1 MQGDVAPPAGSPFV
15 QEGGPEKVSEHSDR
29 SLLLVWPDYNGT
41 GSYGMRCLESYKGST
56 LLLVGEWKGRA
67 MTGPH
72 GQSFSMEFQEAVEAG
87 WDVVEQIRLPSWPL
101 FLDGLTV
108 WSRKKA
114 TKSSKR

>member
-1 MQGDVAPPAGSPFV
+1 
-15 QEGGPEKVSEHSDR
+15 
-29 SLLLVWPDYNGT
+29 
-41 GSYGMRCLESYKGST
+41 
-56 LLLVGEWKGRA
+56 

-101 FLDGLTV
+101 FLDGLAV
-108 WSRKKA
+108 WSRKKT